1 MTIRNILLTGV
12 LAASSLLAGCASHA
26 YVAAAY
32 VPGPPAQ
39 PYVVG
44 AVGYAPAP
52 GYVWADGYWDL
63 RGSRWVW
70 AEGHW
75 VHPPRPH
82 AYWAPAHWEQ
92 TNHGWRRVEGHWRR
106 D

>member
-75 VHPPRPH
+75 GHPPRAH

>member
-52 GYVWADGYWDL
+52 GYVWADGYGDL

-75 VHPPRPH
+75 VHPPRAH

>member
-26 YVAAAY
+26 YVAAY

-39 PYVVG
+39 PYAVG
-44 AVGYAPAP
+44 AVGYAPGP

-75 VHPPRPH
+75 VHAPHAH
-82 AYWAPAHWEQ
+82 AYWVPAHWDQ
-92 TNHGWRRVEGHWRR
+92 TNHGWRRVEGRWRH